1 MSSNSGTTSGTTS
14 GGSQT
19 TTTTPTSIPS
29 TGLDAD
35 FLKSMFV
42 ADPSDYVPGAEQW
55 NTMGMTAMPGA
66 KMDEDPD
73 SQNPAKRRKLSSAS
87 TSISPSCSLKI
98 GGRYLFDTSFTVA
111 LYLHRV
117 VLLMCGVIMLCG
129 EMACRGGILL
139 GGKFVETF
147 GVAWMFRS
155 FEWLYWNDDAFT
167 VFLIGLNGLGDG
179 FGHSG

>member
-42 ADPSDYVPGAEQW
+42 ADPSDYVPVSEHGD
-55 NTMGMTAMPGA
+55 TMYTKEERDNKAGRAYTFAQA
-66 KMDEDPD
+66 LMDEDPD

-87 TSISPSCSLKI
+87 TSISPSCSLK
-98 GGRYLFDTSFTVA
+98 
-111 LYLHRV
+111 
-117 VLLMCGVIMLCG
+117 
-129 EMACRGGILL
+129 
-139 GGKFVETF
+139 
-147 GVAWMFRS
+147 
-155 FEWLYWNDDAFT
+155 
-167 VFLIGLNGLGDG
+167 
-179 FGHSG
+179 